1 LKRAH
6 KSCALFHFLW
16 YYFNIS
22 HFLERGNESL
32 KGTVVLTWLET
43 IGNIWGEDVKKY
55 ARQGMGLDE
64 SAIISPTD
72 DIDDELVHKM
82 IEKACEKANITPS
95 QMWREIGKN
104 NIRTFSK
111 WFPSYFQR
119 LSLKGFLEYMDDVHS
134 QLTRMIKGAK
144 PPRIIFEE
152 ISPNEAYITY
162 ISKRGFYDYFLGLL
176 EGSAEFFNEKLDFE
190 ELERYKDEEGFYHLK
205 IRIRFEKTNRKIK
218 KAYFNIIAG
227 LGFIRSL
234 EFKISIFSS
243 IAVIV
248 LSFILDSNK
257 SEYANHLLTAGLTF
271 VTTFVAAFFILR
283 PLKPIYDELN
293 SLKNLDFSGSLIIK
307 TNDKLENFAKMLA
320 TTKSS
325 VKKDLLLLKG
335 GSDEIYNFSKNIKE
349 IADKMKSLS
358 DSVSGIVND
367 VAQGAVHQAEEIE
380 KAVTTLNEN
389 IENLKQIVSQ
399 QTQTKD
405 ILTDVNQTLNN
416 SGKDISEAAKDINI
430 ISTEFSEI
438 VQKGSK
444 LSEEANEV
452 MKITSTVAEIS
463 NQINMLALNAS
474 IEAAR
479 AGNVGVGFAVVADEI
494 RKLADSTMS
503 FAKTI
508 NKNLKT
514 FVEEIETLSSTLTQQ
529 FEKLTKSES
538 TLNDVV
544 NKNSQNIERIS
555 NVVETLILQ
564 IESLSQEAERISNV
578 FESITSLSAISQEN
592 SASAQEMAASI
603 SMYAE
608 SIKELLNKVA
618 DLENLSNVF
627 KEELS
632 KYRL

>member
-1 LKRAH
+1 
-6 KSCALFHFLW
+6 
-16 YYFNIS
+16 
-22 HFLERGNESL
+22 L

-43 IGNIWGEDVKKY
+43 IGNIWGDDVKRY
-55 ARQGMGLDE
+55 AEKGIGLDD
-64 SAIISPTD
+64 STIISPTD
-72 DIDDELVHKM
+72 DIDDSLVHKM
-82 IEKACEKANITPS
+82 IERACEKANILPQ

-104 NIRTFSK
+104 NIKTFSK

-134 QLTRMIKGAK
+134 QLTRMIKGAN
-144 PPRIIFEE
+144 PPRILFEE
-152 ISPNEAYITY
+152 ISANEAYITY
-162 ISKRGFYDYFLGLL
+162 VSKRGFYDYFLGLL
-176 EGSAEFFNEKLDFE
+176 EGSAAFFNEKLDFE
-190 ELERYKDEEGFYHLK
+190 EIERFKDEEGFYHLK
-205 IRIRFEKTNRKIK
+205 IRIRFEKTNRKVK
-218 KAYFNIIAG
+218 KAQFNIIAG

-234 EFKISIFSS
+234 EFKISIFST
-243 IAVIV
+243 IAVII
-248 LSFILDSNK
+248 LSFLFDPNK
-257 SEYANHLLTAGLTF
+257 EEYANHLLMAGLTF
-271 VTTFVAAFFILR
+271 ITTFIAAFFILR
-283 PLKPIYDELN
+283 PLKPIKDELS
-293 SLKNLDFSGSLIIK
+293 SLKNLDFSGSLFIK
-307 TNDKLENFAKMLA
+307 TNDKLEDFSKIVAI
-320 TTKSS
+320 TKSS
-325 VKKDLLLLKG
+325 IKKDLLLLKG

-349 IADKMKSLS
+349 IADKMKNLS

-380 KAVTTLNEN
+380 KAVTILNEN
-389 IENLKQIVSQ
+389 IENLKSIVSQ
-399 QTQTKD
+399 QIQTKD
-405 ILTDVNQTLNN
+405 VLADVNQTLNN
-416 SGKDISEAAKDINI
+416 SGKDILSAAKDINLL
-430 ISTEFSEI
+430 STEFSEI

-508 NKNLKT
+508 NKSLKT
-514 FVEEIETLSSTLTQQ
+514 FVEEVEMLSTTLTQQ
-529 FEKLTKSES
+529 FEKLVKSES
-538 TLNDVV
+538 TLNEVV

-555 NVVETLILQ
+555 NVVETLISQ
-564 IESLSQEAERISNV
+564 IETLSSEAERISSV
-578 FESITSLSAISQEN
+578 FETITSLSAISQEN

-608 SIKELLNKVA
+608 SIKDLLTKVA

>member
-1 LKRAH
+1 MHTL
-6 KSCALFHFLW
+6 
-16 YYFNIS
+16 
-22 HFLERGNESL
+22 LERGNGAL

-43 IGNIWGEDVKKY
+43 IGNIWGNEVKEY
-55 ARQGMGLDE
+55 AKKGMGWDE
-64 SAIISPTD
+64 STIISPTD
-72 DIDDELVHKM
+72 DIDDNLVHKM
-82 IEKACEKANITPS
+82 IEKACEKANILPH

-104 NIRTFSK
+104 NIKTFSK

-119 LSLKGFLEYMDDVHS
+119 LSLKGFLEYMDDVHA

-162 ISKRGFYDYFLGLL
+162 VSKRGFYDYFLGLL

-190 ELERYKDEEGFYHLK
+190 ELERFKDEEGFHHLK
-205 IRIRFEKTNRKIK
+205 IRIRFQKTNRKVEK
-218 KAYFNIIAG
+218 SFFNIIAG

-243 IAVIV
+243 LAVIL
-248 LSFILDSNK
+248 LSFLFDPNQ
-257 SEYANHLLTAGLTF
+257 EEFVNHFLMAGLTF
-271 VTTFVAAFFILR
+271 ITTFIAAFLILR
-283 PLKPIYDELN
+283 PLKPIKDELN
-293 SLKNLDFSGSLIIK
+293 SLKNLDFSGSVIIK
-307 TNDKLENFAKMLA
+307 TNDKLEDFAKILA

-358 DSVSGIVND
+358 DSVSGVVND

-380 KAVTTLNEN
+380 KAVVILNEN
-389 IENLKQIVSQ
+389 IENLKSIVAQ
-399 QTQTKD
+399 QTQTRD
-405 ILTDVNQTLNN
+405 VLFDVNQNLNS
-416 SGKDISEAAKDINI
+416 SGKDILDAAKDINLL
-430 ISTEFSEI
+430 SAEFSEI

-514 FVEEIETLSSTLTQQ
+514 FVEEVEMLSSTLTQQ
-529 FEKLTKSES
+529 FEKLVKSES
-538 TLNDVV
+538 TLNEVV
-544 NKNSQNIERIS
+544 NKNTQNIERIS
-555 NVVETLILQ
+555 NVVETLISQ
-564 IESLSQEAERISNV
+564 IETLSSEAEKISSV
-578 FESITSLSAISQEN
+578 FDTITSLSAISQEN

-608 SIKELLNKVA
+608 SIKDLLTKVA

>member
-1 LKRAH
+1 M
-6 KSCALFHFLW
+6 
-16 YYFNIS
+16 
-22 HFLERGNESL
+22 

-43 IGNIWGEDVKKY
+43 IGNIWGDDVKEY
-55 ARQGMGLDE
+55 AKKGMGLNE
-64 SAIISPTD
+64 STIISPTD
-72 DIDDELVHKM
+72 DIDDDLVHKM
-82 IEKACEKANITPS
+82 IEKACEKANVLPQ

-104 NIRTFSK
+104 NIKTFSK

-190 ELERYKDEEGFYHLK
+190 ELERFKDEEGFYHLK
-205 IRIRFEKTNRKIK
+205 IKIRFEKTNRKVK
-218 KAYFNIIAG
+218 KALFNIIAG

-243 IAVIV
+243 IAVII
-248 LSFILDSNK
+248 LSFLLEPNK
-257 SEYANHLLTAGLTF
+257 EEYANHLLTAGLTF
-271 VTTFVAAFFILR
+271 LATFIAAFFILR
-283 PLKPIYDELN
+283 PLKPIKDELN
-293 SLKNLDFSGSLIIK
+293 SLKNLDFSSSLFIK
-307 TNDKLENFAKMLA
+307 TNDKLEDFAKIVA

-325 VKKDLLLLKG
+325 IKKDLLLLKG

-367 VAQGAVHQAEEIE
+367 VAQSAIHQAEEIE
-380 KAVTTLNEN
+380 KAVTILNEN
-389 IENLKQIVSQ
+389 IGNLKSIVSE
-399 QTQTKD
+399 QTQTRD
-405 ILTDVNQTLNN
+405 VLADVNQNLNN
-416 SGKDISEAAKDINI
+416 SGKDILSAAKDINLL
-430 ISTEFSEI
+430 STEFSEI
-438 VQKGSK
+438 VQKGLK

-514 FVEEIETLSSTLTQQ
+514 FVEEVEMLSTTLTQQ
-529 FEKLTKSES
+529 FEKLVKSES
-538 TLNDVV
+538 TLNEVV

-555 NVVETLILQ
+555 NVVGTLISQIETL
-564 IESLSQEAERISNV
+564 SSEAERISSV
-578 FESITSLSAISQEN
+578 FETITSLSAISQEN

-608 SIKELLNKVA
+608 SIKELLTKVS

>member
-1 LKRAH
+1 M
-6 KSCALFHFLW
+6 
-16 YYFNIS
+16 
-22 HFLERGNESL
+22 

-43 IGNIWGEDVKKY
+43 IGNIWGDEVKKY

-64 SAIISPTD
+64 SVIISPTD
-72 DIDDELVHKM
+72 DIDDELVHRM
-82 IEKACEKANITPS
+82 IDKACEKANILS
-95 QMWREIGKN
+95 QQMWREIGKN
-104 NIRTFSK
+104 NIKTFSK

-144 PPRIIFEE
+144 PPRILFEE

-162 ISKRGFYDYFLGLL
+162 ISKRGFYDYFVGLL

-190 ELERYKDEEGFYHLK
+190 EIERFKDEEGFYHLK
-205 IRIRFEKTNRKIK
+205 IRIRFEKTNRKVK
-218 KAYFNIIAG
+218 KALFNIIAG

-234 EFKISIFSS
+234 EFKISIFSA
-243 IAVIV
+243 IAVII
-248 LSFILDSNK
+248 LSFIVDPNK
-257 SEYANHLLTAGLTF
+257 EAFANHLLMAGLTF
-271 VTTFVAAFFILR
+271 ITTFIAAFFILR
-283 PLKPIYDELN
+283 PLKPIKDELS
-293 SLKNLDFSGSLIIK
+293 SLKNLDFSSSLFIK
-307 TNDKLENFAKMLA
+307 TNDKLEEFAKIVA

-325 VKKDLLLLKG
+325 IKKDLLLLKG

-349 IADKMKSLS
+349 IADKMKNLS

-380 KAVTTLNEN
+380 KAVNVLNEN
-389 IENLKQIVSQ
+389 IENLKSIVSQ
-399 QTQTKD
+399 QTQTRD
-405 ILTDVNQTLNN
+405 VLADVNQTLNN
-416 SGKDISEAAKDINI
+416 SGKDILSAARDINLL
-430 ISTEFSEI
+430 STEFSEI

-479 AGNVGVGFAVVADEI
+479 AGNVGVGFAVVASEI

-508 NKNLKT
+508 NKSLKT
-514 FVEEIETLSSTLTQQ
+514 FVDEVEILSNTLNEQ
-529 FEKLTKSES
+529 FEKLVKSES
-538 TLNDVV
+538 TLNEVV

-555 NVVETLILQ
+555 NVVETLISQ
-564 IESLSQEAERISNV
+564 IETLSSEAERISSV
-578 FESITSLSAISQEN
+578 FETITSLSAISQEN

-608 SIKELLNKVA
+608 SIKDLLTKVA

-632 KYRL
+632 KYQL

>member
-1 LKRAH
+1 M
-6 KSCALFHFLW
+6 
-16 YYFNIS
+16 
-22 HFLERGNESL
+22 

-43 IGNIWGEDVKKY
+43 IGNIWGNDVKEHAKK
-55 ARQGMGLDE
+55 GLGLDE
-64 SAIISPTD
+64 STIISPTD
-72 DIDDELVHKM
+72 DIDDNLVHKM
-82 IEKACEKANITPS
+82 IENACQKANILPQ

-104 NIRTFSK
+104 NIKTFSR

-119 LSLKGFLEYMDDVHS
+119 LSLKSFLEYMDDVHS

-144 PPRIIFEE
+144 PPRIVFEE
-152 ISPNEAYITY
+152 ISLNQAYITY

-190 ELERYKDEEGFYHLK
+190 EIERFKDEEGFYHLK
-205 IRIRFEKTNRKIK
+205 IKIRFEKTNRKAK
-218 KAYFNIIAG
+218 KAFFNIIAG

-234 EFKISIFSS
+234 EFKISIFST

-248 LSFILDSNK
+248 LGFILDPNK
-257 SEYANHLLTAGLTF
+257 EEYVNHLLTAGLTF
-271 VTTFVAAFFILR
+271 ITTFIAAFFILR
-283 PLKPIYDELN
+283 PLRSIIDELN
-293 SLKNLDFSGSLIIK
+293 SLKNLDFSGSLFIK
-307 TNDKLENFAKMLA
+307 TNDKLEDFAKIVA

-325 VKKDLLLLKG
+325 IKKDLLLLKG

-380 KAVTTLNEN
+380 KAVTILNEN
-389 IENLKQIVSQ
+389 IESLKSIVSQ
-399 QTQTKD
+399 QTQTRD
-405 ILTDVNQTLNN
+405 VLADVNQNLNS
-416 SGKDISEAAKDINI
+416 SGKDILSAAKDINLL
-430 ISTEFSEI
+430 SAEFSEI

-508 NKNLKT
+508 NKSLKS
-514 FVEEIETLSSTLTQQ
+514 FVEEVEMLSLTLTQQ
-529 FEKLTKSES
+529 FEKLVKSES
-538 TLNDVV
+538 TLTDVV

-555 NVVETLILQ
+555 NVVETLISQ
-564 IESLSQEAERISNV
+564 IETLSSEAERISSV
-578 FESITSLSAISQEN
+578 FETITSLSAISQEN

-608 SIKELLNKVA
+608 SIKELLTKVS

>member
-1 LKRAH
+1 M
-6 KSCALFHFLW
+6 
-16 YYFNIS
+16 
-22 HFLERGNESL
+22 

-43 IGNIWGEDVKKY
+43 IGNIWGDDVKRY
-55 ARQGMGLDE
+55 AEKGIGLDD
-64 SAIISPTD
+64 STIISPTD
-72 DIDDELVHKM
+72 DIDDSLVHKM
-82 IEKACEKANITPS
+82 IENACEKANILPQ

-104 NIRTFSK
+104 NIKTFSK

-134 QLTRMIKGAK
+134 QLTRMIKGAN
-144 PPRIIFEE
+144 PPRILFEE

-162 ISKRGFYDYFLGLL
+162 VSKRGFYDYFLGLL

-190 ELERYKDEEGFYHLK
+190 EIDRFKDEEGFYHLK
-205 IRIRFEKTNRKIK
+205 IRIRFEKTNRKVK
-218 KAYFNIIAG
+218 KALFNIIAG

-234 EFKISIFSS
+234 EFKISIFST
-243 IAVIV
+243 IAVII
-248 LSFILDSNK
+248 LSFLLDPNK
-257 SEYANHLLTAGLTF
+257 EEYANHLLMAGLTF
-271 VTTFVAAFFILR
+271 ITTFIAAFFILR
-283 PLKPIYDELN
+283 PLKPIKDELN
-293 SLKNLDFSGSLIIK
+293 SLKNLDFSGSLFIK
-307 TNDKLENFAKMLA
+307 TNDKLEDFSKIVAI
-320 TTKSS
+320 TKSS
-325 VKKDLLLLKG
+325 IKKDLLLLKG

-349 IADKMKSLS
+349 IADKMKNLS

-380 KAVTTLNEN
+380 KAVTILNEN
-389 IENLKQIVSQ
+389 IENLKSIVSQ

-405 ILTDVNQTLNN
+405 VLADVNQTLNN
-416 SGKDISEAAKDINI
+416 SGKDILSAAKDINLL
-430 ISTEFSEI
+430 STEFSEI

-508 NKNLKT
+508 NKSLKT
-514 FVEEIETLSSTLTQQ
+514 FVEEVETLSTTLTQQ
-529 FEKLTKSES
+529 FEKLVKSES
-538 TLNDVV
+538 TLNEVV

-555 NVVETLILQ
+555 NVVETLISQ
-564 IESLSQEAERISNV
+564 IETLSSEAERISSV
-578 FESITSLSAISQEN
+578 FETITSLSAISQEN

-608 SIKELLNKVA
+608 SIKDLLTKVA

>member
-1 LKRAH
+1 
-6 KSCALFHFLW
+6 
-16 YYFNIS
+16 
-22 HFLERGNESL
+22 L

-43 IGNIWGEDVKKY
+43 IGNIWGDEVKKY

-64 SAIISPTD
+64 SVIISPTD
-72 DIDDELVHKM
+72 DIDDELVHRM
-82 IEKACEKANITPS
+82 IDKACEKANILPQ

-104 NIRTFSK
+104 NIKTFSK

-144 PPRIIFEE
+144 PPRILFEE

-162 ISKRGFYDYFLGLL
+162 ISKRGFYDYFVGLL

-190 ELERYKDEEGFYHLK
+190 EIERFKDEEGFYHLK
-205 IRIRFEKTNRKIK
+205 IRIRFEKTNRKVK
-218 KAYFNIIAG
+218 KALFNIIAG

-234 EFKISIFSS
+234 EFKISIFSA
-243 IAVIV
+243 IAVII
-248 LSFILDSNK
+248 LSFIVDPNK
-257 SEYANHLLTAGLTF
+257 EAFANHLLMAGLTF
-271 VTTFVAAFFILR
+271 ITTFIAAFFILR
-283 PLKPIYDELN
+283 PLKPIKDELS
-293 SLKNLDFSGSLIIK
+293 SLKNLDFSSSLFIK
-307 TNDKLENFAKMLA
+307 TNDKLEEFAKIVA

-325 VKKDLLLLKG
+325 IKKDLLLLKG

-349 IADKMKSLS
+349 IADKMKNLS

-380 KAVTTLNEN
+380 KAVNVLNEN
-389 IENLKQIVSQ
+389 IENLKSIVSQ
-399 QTQTKD
+399 QTQTRD
-405 ILTDVNQTLNN
+405 VLADVNQTLNN
-416 SGKDISEAAKDINI
+416 SGKDILSAARDINLL
-430 ISTEFSEI
+430 STEFSEI

-479 AGNVGVGFAVVADEI
+479 AGNVGVGFAVVASEI

-508 NKNLKT
+508 NKSLKT
-514 FVEEIETLSSTLTQQ
+514 FVDEVEILSNTLNEQ
-529 FEKLTKSES
+529 FEKLVKSES
-538 TLNDVV
+538 TLNEVV

-555 NVVETLILQ
+555 NVVETLISQ
-564 IESLSQEAERISNV
+564 IETLSSEAERISSV
-578 FESITSLSAISQEN
+578 FETITSLSAISQEN

-608 SIKELLNKVA
+608 SIKDLLTKVA

-632 KYRL
+632 KYQL

>member
-1 LKRAH
+1 
-6 KSCALFHFLW
+6 
-16 YYFNIS
+16 
-22 HFLERGNESL
+22 L

-43 IGNIWGEDVKKY
+43 IGNIWGDEVKKY

-64 SAIISPTD
+64 SVIISPTD
-72 DIDDELVHKM
+72 DIDDELVHRM
-82 IEKACEKANITPS
+82 IDKACEKANILPQ

-104 NIRTFSK
+104 NIKTFSK

-144 PPRIIFEE
+144 PPRILFEE

-162 ISKRGFYDYFLGLL
+162 ISKRGFYDYFVGLL

-190 ELERYKDEEGFYHLK
+190 EIERFKDEEGFYHLK
-205 IRIRFEKTNRKIK
+205 IRIRFEKTNRKVK
-218 KAYFNIIAG
+218 KALFNIIAG

-234 EFKISIFSS
+234 EFKISIFSA
-243 IAVIV
+243 IAVII
-248 LSFILDSNK
+248 LSFIVDPNK
-257 SEYANHLLTAGLTF
+257 EAFANHLLMAGLTF
-271 VTTFVAAFFILR
+271 ITTFIAAFFILR
-283 PLKPIYDELN
+283 PLKPIKDELS
-293 SLKNLDFSGSLIIK
+293 SLKNLDFSSSLFIK
-307 TNDKLENFAKMLA
+307 TNDKLEEFAKIVA

-325 VKKDLLLLKG
+325 IKKDLLLLKG

-349 IADKMKSLS
+349 IADKMKNLS

-380 KAVTTLNEN
+380 KAVNVLNEN
-389 IENLKQIVSQ
+389 IENLKSIVSQ
-399 QTQTKD
+399 QTQTRD
-405 ILTDVNQTLNN
+405 VLADVNQTLNN
-416 SGKDISEAAKDINI
+416 SGKDILSAARDINLL
-430 ISTEFSEI
+430 STEFSEI

-479 AGNVGVGFAVVADEI
+479 AGNVGVGFAVVASEI

-508 NKNLKT
+508 NKSLKT
-514 FVEEIETLSSTLTQQ
+514 FVDEVEILSNTLNEQ
-529 FEKLTKSES
+529 FEKLVKSES
-538 TLNDVV
+538 TLNEVV

-555 NVVETLILQ
+555 NVVETLISQ
-564 IESLSQEAERISNV
+564 IETLSSEAERISSV
-578 FESITSLSAISQEN
+578 FETITSLSAISQEN

-608 SIKELLNKVA
+608 SIKDLLTKVA

>member
-1 LKRAH
+1 M
-6 KSCALFHFLW
+6 
-16 YYFNIS
+16 
-22 HFLERGNESL
+22 

-43 IGNIWGEDVKKY
+43 IGNIWGDEVKKY

-64 SAIISPTD
+64 SVIISPTD
-72 DIDDELVHKM
+72 DIDDELVHRM
-82 IEKACEKANITPS
+82 IDKACEKANILPQ

-104 NIRTFSK
+104 NIKTFSK

-144 PPRIIFEE
+144 PPRILFEE

-162 ISKRGFYDYFLGLL
+162 ISKRGFYDYFVGLL

-190 ELERYKDEEGFYHLK
+190 EIERFKDEEGFYHLK
-205 IRIRFEKTNRKIK
+205 IRIRFEKTNRKVK
-218 KAYFNIIAG
+218 KALFNIIAG

-234 EFKISIFSS
+234 EFKISIFSA
-243 IAVIV
+243 IAVII
-248 LSFILDSNK
+248 LSFIVDPNK
-257 SEYANHLLTAGLTF
+257 EAFANHLLMAGLTF
-271 VTTFVAAFFILR
+271 ITTFIAAFFILR
-283 PLKPIYDELN
+283 PLKPIKDELS
-293 SLKNLDFSGSLIIK
+293 SLKNLDFSSSLFIK
-307 TNDKLENFAKMLA
+307 TNDKLEEFAKIVA

-325 VKKDLLLLKG
+325 IKKDLLLLKG

-349 IADKMKSLS
+349 IADKMKNLS

-380 KAVTTLNEN
+380 KAVNVLNEN
-389 IENLKQIVSQ
+389 IENLKSIVSQ
-399 QTQTKD
+399 QTQTRD
-405 ILTDVNQTLNN
+405 VLADVNQTLNN
-416 SGKDISEAAKDINI
+416 SGKDILSAARDINLL
-430 ISTEFSEI
+430 STEFSEI

-479 AGNVGVGFAVVADEI
+479 AGNVGVGFAVVASEI

-508 NKNLKT
+508 NKSLKT
-514 FVEEIETLSSTLTQQ
+514 FVDEVEILSNTLNEQ
-529 FEKLTKSES
+529 FEKLVKSES
-538 TLNDVV
+538 TLNEVV

-555 NVVETLILQ
+555 NVVETLISQ
-564 IESLSQEAERISNV
+564 IETLSSEAERISSV
-578 FESITSLSAISQEN
+578 FETITSLSAISQEN

-608 SIKELLNKVA
+608 SIKDLLTKVA